1 MITVGLYQ
9 QEGREK
15 MKEKIIVFEQTE
27 HCVRG
32 KTDWNRVKNLTEAEI
47 LAAAKSDPDALP
59 LTKRQIKQFKRVH
72 PVATVDVK
80 KVREKFKFSQAQFA
94 AFFGISKRTLQQW
107 EQHRSEPNAMARNF
121 LRVIEVDPKLVQ
133 RALS

>member
-1 MITVGLYQ
+1 
-9 QEGREK
+9 
-15 MKEKIIVFEQTE
+15 MKEKIIIVEQTDRRI
-27 HCVRG
+27 RG
-32 KTDWNRVKNLTEAEI
+32 KTDWDRLKNMTESE
-47 LAAAKSDPDALP
+47 LMAAAKADPDAQP
-59 LTKRQIKQFKRVH
+59 STKKQLKQFKRVH
-72 PVATVDVK
+72 PVETIDVK

-107 EQHRSEPNAMARNF
+107 EQHRSEPNTMARNF